1 MDNVQDLA
9 EARKILIRAADLIRP
24 RGRWTRHVL
33 ARDRRG
39 QPVAPTDPR
48 ARRWCMAGA
57 VLKAGVDMPARIRYR
72 ASASLNSVADQD
84 ITTIN
89 DTRSKRNVLM
99 LFDRA
104 IAALD
109 KQMARRARR

>member
-1 MDNVQDLA
+1 VDDVQVLA
-9 EARKILIRAADLIRP
+9 EAREILVRAADLIRP

-57 VLKAGVDMPARIRYR
+57 VLKAGVDMPAHVRYR
-72 ASASLNSVADQD
+72 ASIALNSVADQD
-84 ITTIN
+84 IPSIN
-89 DTRSKRNVLM
+89 DTRSKRNVLT

-109 KQMARRARR
+109 KQIARRARR

>member
-1 MDNVQDLA
+1 
-9 EARKILIRAADLIRP
+9 
-24 RGRWTRHVL
+24 
-33 ARDRRG
+33 
-39 QPVAPTDPR
+39 
-48 ARRWCMAGA
+48 
-57 VLKAGVDMPARIRYR
+57 MPARIRYR

-104 IAALD
+104 IAMLD